1 LETLDQLC
9 FPEHKRKNL
18 ITASIN
24 YSAKMHRDLEE
35 YMLECGKDFSSMEPG
50 KGKIY
55 TASLKTSDRSVPAS
69 TWRNA
74 E

>member
-1 LETLDQLC
+1 M
-9 FPEHKRKNL
+9 
-18 ITASIN
+18 
-24 YSAKMHRDLEE
+24 YRDLGE
-35 YMLECGKDFSSMEPG
+35 YMLEYGKDFSSMELE